1 MEVAIVTIIASLVIL
16 ISYLLGLSM
25 INNKLHK
32 RYCMQDFVLS
42 IATALPI
49 LVFCFL
55 FLRREKY
62 IESELAVWLIFYIL
76 WFVFYETVHYIL
88 QRKRKNRKRVPTKEP
103 KVILNDD
110 ENAFESEE
118 NKFNKL
124 EKLHELKVNGTITEE
139 EYIIEKNK
147 ILH

>member
-1 MEVAIVTIIASLVIL
+1 MKVAIVTIIASLVIL

-32 RYCMQDFVLS
+32 RYYIQDCVLC
-42 IATALPI
+42 IVTGLLI

-62 IESELAVWLIFYIL
+62 IESELAVWSIFYIL
-76 WFVFYETVHYIL
+76 WFIFYETVHYIL
-88 QRKRKNRKRVPTKEP
+88 QRKRKNRKREPIKEP

-110 ENAFESEE
+110 ENTFEIEE
-118 NKFNKL
+118 DKFNKL
-124 EKLHELKVNGTITEE
+124 EKLHELKTNGVITEE
-139 EYIIEKNK
+139 EYVIEKNK